1 MSTTLQD
8 LSRLSM
14 HPQVF
19 DEPAKACGFASAGDI
34 ERFLFTSYGKTIREV
49 APANR
54 PKGAI
59 FFLGPPA
66 TFGSLATV
74 SALKSVLLKIRT
86 DVARKCYMVPIDLS
100 GGVTVFYEP
109 DGSER
114 RTMVGGVWTARH
126 AQALSK
132 TSGRCVVWANGVGVV
147 VFLNG
152 DCYYESPD
160 VIEGIPA
167 GHPTGF
173 QSLSWDDGEIVNE
186 FAKHELNDTTP
197 AGIWHL
203 PDQLLLRPKPEK
215 LMSVGLGKFLKHR
228 MAGYGHHVAECH
240 VENQGRADIELIH
253 YNDRIDII
261 EVKWI
266 GCALTG
272 AKQLQPEDA
281 IKAALKLKTRGWLTE
296 YGDETFV
303 AGAKQLAVYMSTGKY
318 QRAYL
323 VVFDCK
329 PPARD
334 RKSESLPVDKDH
346 VAPLN
351 PADFR
356 ILRACVNPR
365 TASTISKAKQP

>member
-1 MSTTLQD
+1 MSTTLKD
-8 LSRLSM
+8 LSKLSM
-14 HPQVF
+14 HPLVF

-34 ERFLFTSYGKTIREV
+34 ERFLFTSYGKAIKEI
-49 APANR
+49 ASANR

-66 TFGSLATV
+66 TFGALA
-74 SALKSVLLKIRT
+74 AIADLKPVLLQIRT
-86 DVARKCYMVPIDLS
+86 DVARKLYMVPLDLS
-100 GGVTVFYEP
+100 GGVSLAYEP
-109 DGSER
+109 QSGDRQS
-114 RTMVGGVWTARH
+114 MVGGAWTAQQ

-132 TSGRCVVWANGVGVV
+132 SSGRCVVWATGVSVL

-152 DCYYESPD
+152 DFYCESPD
-160 VIEGIPA
+160 VVEAIPA
-167 GHPTGF
+167 GHTRGF
-173 QSLSWDDGEIVNE
+173 QGLSWDDGEIVHE
-186 FAKHELNDTTP
+186 FAKHDLNDTTP
-197 AGIWHL
+197 SGIWHL

-228 MAGYGHHVAECH
+228 MAGYGHHVDECH

-253 YNDRIDII
+253 YNDRIDIV
-261 EVKWI
+261 EVKWV

-272 AKQLQPEDA
+272 AKQLEPEDA
-281 IKAALKLKTRGWLTE
+281 IKAALKLKTKGWLTE

-303 AGAKQLAVYMSTGKY
+303 AGTKQLAVYMGTGRY

-329 PPARD
+329 QPAKNRQ
-334 RKSESLPVDKDH
+334 SESLPVDKVH

-356 ILRACVNPR
+356 VLRACVDPR
-365 TASTISKAKQP
+365 KASTVSKAKQP

>member
-14 HPQVF
+14 HPLVF

-34 ERFLFTSYGKTIREV
+34 ERFLFTSYGKTIREI

-66 TFGSLATV
+66 TFGALATV
-74 SALKSVLLKIRT
+74 PALKTVLLQIRT
-86 DVARKCYMVPIDLS
+86 DVARKFYMVPIDLS
-100 GGVTVFYEP
+100 GGVTVAYEP
-109 DGSER
+109 KGSER
-114 RTMVGGVWTARH
+114 QTMVGGVWTSQH

-132 TSGRCVVWANGVGVV
+132 TSGRCVVWATAVGVV

-160 VIEGIPA
+160 VVEAIPA
-167 GHPTGF
+167 GLPSGF
-173 QSLSWDDGEIVNE
+173 QALSWDDGEIVYE
-186 FAKHELNDTTP
+186 FAKHDLNDTTP
-197 AGIWHL
+197 SGIWHL

-228 MAGYGHHVAECH
+228 MAGYGHHGDECH

-253 YNDRIDII
+253 YNDRIDIV
-261 EVKWI
+261 EVKWV
-266 GCALTG
+266 GCALVG
-272 AKQLQPEDA
+272 PKQLEPEDA
-281 IKAALKLKTRGWLTE
+281 IKAALKLKTKGWLTE

-303 AGAKQLAVYMSTGKY
+303 TGTKQLAVYMSTGRY

-329 PPARD
+329 QAAKNRQ
-334 RKSESLPVDKDH
+334 SESLPVDNVH

-356 ILRACVNPR
+356 VLRACVDPR
-365 TASTISKAKQP
+365 KASTVSKAKQP